1 MRRLSKEPAEQSA
14 AALVLLFRSVTLS
27 FLVLPLLTVL
37 LQLIIVEQ
45 HIPLKRV
52 IRQIEQAIVIKHG
65 SLPYRL
71 ASIHHV
77 EANAHLVPRA
87 TLGGNLLHARLKYTL
102 VSVIHHYG

>member
-1 MRRLSKEPAEQSA
+1 MRQSPKEPAEQTSA
-14 AALVLLFRSVTLS
+14 TLVLLFRSVIPRL
-27 FLVLPLLTVL
+27 LALPFLTVL

-102 VSVIHHYG
+102 VSIMHHHG